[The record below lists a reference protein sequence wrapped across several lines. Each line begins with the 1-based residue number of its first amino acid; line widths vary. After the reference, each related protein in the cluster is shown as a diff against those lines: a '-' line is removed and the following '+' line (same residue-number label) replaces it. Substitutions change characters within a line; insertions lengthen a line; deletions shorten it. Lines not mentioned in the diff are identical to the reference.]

1 MISMKKTAA
10 LVVIATAALTASVSF
25 AYEGGSAEGLG
36 GGFDADSLNHKHG
49 HHQQHQHHHG
59 KALKKALHTAFK
71 ACKAAKVD
79 HKACAKELTA
89 YISAFKPTAAEAT
102 ASTTSTPAN

>member
-10 LVVIATAALTASVSF
+10 LVVIATAALTASMSF
-25 AYEGGSAEGLG
+25 AYDGGSVEGLG
-36 GGFDADSLNHKHG
+36 GGFDADSINHKHG
-49 HHQQHQHHHG
+49 HQHHHHHA

-79 HKACAKELTA
+79 HKTCAKELTA

-102 ASTTSTPAN
+102 ASTPAN